1 MNTETARDTTLAMA
15 GDTPTSVLALALLL
29 CLPCTGYAGAFD
41 GLTANTPLALEIM
54 RQAKSAGM
62 RSYMNQSVQ
71 PCEDFYAYACGN
83 FARINPAQEKIV
95 TTDFRR
101 TLLTGYQR
109 RVQQLLNGPKMS
121 TDSSTETKVKYF
133 YESCLAAKTEEWR
146 QRQQLLALLKELGGM
161 PAVEGSAWNESQF
174 DTIEMMA
181 MLLRRFGKQTL
192 LQVNIKP
199 GQSNTQYNAL
209 YLGQRVDLAHVKAEH
224 MSNQLTLQW
233 MLRHLPGVSD
243 WRAQETAREI
253 TELNKAL
260 AEGVEAL
267 LPGQRHR
274 VRLLDEMS
282 LDYGPQLNLTR
293 FVKLWLGYEYRVPVH
308 ESGASYFWQ
317 LKKLLDRTPKR
328 ILANYMLSSL
338 LVDFEMMPCAQKTNE
353 LFADIVDHMV
363 YRSLE
368 KQTPHIPG
376 SLRRLWQELK
386 LAFENILRAPANNW
400 LDEKT
405 LNEALEKLKAMSF
418 LMLGSRADQ
427 FEKYYSSLII
437 NTGDYFGNVQRV
449 VELHAHNMIEDL
461 QRADTHLGTYH
472 SIYSS
477 PFYVP
482 KQNLVVI
489 PVNFMQHRYLFDDAY
504 PMALKYGTFGFLLAH
519 EIAHGFDDFN
529 RYIDAQGNQRNWW
542 QHNATLEFEQR
553 KQCLVEQFHAYTY
566 YGHRLLKRQ
575 TQLENIADYVGVRI
589 AYAAYHSWYSQLPE
603 MESEVLP
610 RLLLSPQQLFFL
622 SMGQLYCSDVM
633 SAWRLKNVITDPH
646 APNEIRLKAIVSN
659 FEPFSEVFDC
669 AQDAAMNPTKRCVI
683 Y

>member
-1 MNTETARDTTLAMA
+1 MR
-15 GDTPTSVLALALLL
+15 GDTSTSVLALALLL
-29 CLPCTGYAGAFD
+29 CLPGTGYAGAFD
-41 GLTANTPLALEIM
+41 GLTASTPLALEIM

-62 RSYMNQSVQ
+62 RSYMNDSVQ
-71 PCEDFYAYACGN
+71 PCEDFYEFACGN
-83 FARINPAQEKIV
+83 FARINPAQENIV
-95 TTDFRR
+95 ITDFQR
-101 TLLTGYQR
+101 TLLAGHQR
-109 RVQQLLNGPKMS
+109 RVQQLLNAPKMS
-121 TDSSTETKVKYF
+121 TDSATETKVKYF
-133 YESCLAAKTEEWR
+133 YESCLSAKHEEWR

-161 PAVEGSAWNESQF
+161 PALEGSEWDASQF

-181 MLLRRFGKQTL
+181 LLLRRFGKQTL
-192 LQVNIKP
+192 LQVKIEP
-199 GQSNTQYNAL
+199 GQSNTQFNAL
-209 YLGQRVDLAHVKAEH
+209 YLGQRDDLPYHKAERLH
-224 MSNQLTLQW
+224 QSNQLKLQW
-233 MLRHLPGVSD
+233 MLQHLLGMGD

-253 TELNKAL
+253 TELNKEL
-260 AEGVEAL
+260 AEGVEEL
-267 LPGQRHR
+267 VPGQLHR

-282 LDYGPQLNLTR
+282 SDYGPHLDLSR

-308 ESGASYFWQ
+308 ESGARYFWQ
-317 LKKLLDRTPKR
+317 LQKLLDRTPRR

-338 LVDFEMMPCAQKTNE
+338 LVDFEIEPCAQKTNK

-376 SLRRLWQELK
+376 SLRQLWQELK
-386 LAFENILRAPANNW
+386 QAFENILRKPANNW
-400 LDEKT
+400 LGETT

-418 LMLGSRADQ
+418 QVLGSTADQ

-449 VELHAHNMIEDL
+449 LEVHAHNMIEDL
-461 QRADTHLGTYH
+461 QRAHAHLGTYH
-472 SIYSS
+472 RIYSS

-482 KQNLVVI
+482 NKNMVVV
-489 PVNFMQHRYLFDDAY
+489 PVSFMQHRYLFDDAY

-529 RYIDAQGNQRNWW
+529 RYIDAQGNHRNWW
-542 QHNATLEFEQR
+542 QANATQEFEQR
-553 KQCLVEQFHAYTY
+553 KQCLVEQFHGYTY
-566 YGHRLLKRQ
+566 HGHRLFKRQ

-603 MESEVLP
+603 MESETLP

-622 SMGQLYCSDVM
+622 SLGQLYCSDM
-633 SAWRLKNVITDPH
+633 MPIWRLTQAFRDPH
-646 APNEIRLKAIVSN
+646 APYEIRLNAIVSN
-659 FEPFSEVFDC
+659 FEPFSEFFDC
-669 AQDAAMNPTKRCVI
+669 AQDAAMNPTKRCSI